1 MSAAAA
7 AHGWTGPGQLG
18 ASPLVF
24 DSPHSSR
31 HWPVWATPPQVST
44 AALDSGWDAWVDEI
58 WAQACGG
65 RSPVLAAHFHRACL
79 DANRPRDDIDQ
90 DLLDAPWPGPV
101 QASSACQRGMGL
113 IRRLALPGQPL
124 YAQPLQVA
132 EVQQRI
138 QALYDPYHQALHEMV
153 LAAHQRWGQVLHLNV
168 HSMKSVGNA
177 MNVDSGQ
184 ARPDLVLS
192 NLNGQTCD
200 PALLAELGARLQ
212 ALGFRVQLNEPYQG
226 NECIRR
232 HAHPAQGRHSVQ
244 IELKRALYMD
254 ETALRRHAGFDEL
267 VGRLQAFV
275 QGLEQ
280 DKPWRRA

>member
-7 AHGWTGPGQLG
+7 AHGWTGPGQPG

-31 HWPVWATPPQVST
+31 LWPAWATRPQVST
-44 AALDSGWDAWVDEI
+44 AALDSGWDAWVDEM
-58 WAQACGG
+58 WALACGG

-90 DLLDAPWPGPV
+90 DLLDAPWPGPI
-101 QASSACQRGMGL
+101 QSSSACRRGMGL

-124 YAQPLQVA
+124 YAQPLPVS

-138 QALYDPYHQALHEMV
+138 QALYDPYHQALQDMIQ
-153 LAAHQRWGQVLHLNV
+153 AAQARWGQVLHLNV
-168 HSMKSVGNA
+168 HSVKSVGND

-184 ARPDLVLS
+184 APPDMVLS
-192 NLNGQTCD
+192 NLNGQTCA
-200 PALLAELGARLQ
+200 PALLAQLGERLQ
-212 ALGFRVQLNEPYQG
+212 ALGFRVQLNDPYQG

-244 IELKRALYMD
+244 IELNRALYMD
-254 ETALRRHAGFDEL
+254 ERAMTRHAGFDRL
-267 VGRLQAFV
+267 VTQLQAFV
-275 QGLEQ
+275 LGLERET
-280 DKPWRRA
+280 PWR